1 MTPGGRTGVAPVERR
16 VEPGALGAAAGAAP
30 RTRAAERRRTAAA
43 RLRGA
48 APFGVLLA
56 LWYGLTVWEAL
67 PPIFLPT
74 PAEVA
79 RVAWELLRDG
89 SLPAHVGASL
99 GRVLVGLLVSVPL
112 GIGLGVA
119 MGLSRGLA
127 RAVEPVASF
136 LNSLSGIAW
145 LPLAIT
151 WFGIGWVSVTF
162 ILWNTIFF
170 LVLFNTLVGVRS
182 VPRIFEHGLLTLGG
196 RRRHII
202 FQVLIPGALPSIVTG
217 IRMSMGFGWRALL
230 AAEMISSSNGLG
242 FLIYNAANFHQ
253 TDTIVMGI
261 LLIGAIWLVTDRLV
275 LVPIERWT
283 VERWGLVWKPS

>member
-1 MTPGGRTGVAPVERR
+1 MVQASPAAALEARAGAARRRRSLMVWMRGVAPF
-16 VEPGALGAAAGAAP
+16 A
-30 RTRAAERRRTAAA
+30 
-43 RLRGA
+43 
-48 APFGVLLA
+48 VLLA
-56 LWYGLTVWEAL
+56 LWYGITARGIV
-67 PPIFLPT
+67 PPIFLPS
-74 PAEVA
+74 PGEVV
-79 RVAWELLRDG
+79 RVLWDLIRDG

-119 MGLSRGLA
+119 MGLRRGLA

-170 LVLFNTLVGVRS
+170 LVLFNTLVGVRA
-182 VPRIFEHGLLTLGG
+182 VPKIFEHGLLTLGG
-196 RRRHII
+196 TRWHIVW
-202 FQVLIPGALPSIVTG
+202 QVLIPGALPSIVTG
-217 IRMSMGFGWRALL
+217 IRMSMGFGWRAIL
-230 AAEMISSSNGLG
+230 AAEMISSTNGLG

-261 LLIGAIWLVTDRLV
+261 LLIGAIWLATDRLL